1 MILGA
6 VAHIPAWRAEP
17 GAWLLIATF
26 GAGYAIAVMRL
37 GPRYALPGQP
47 AASRLQVTSFSL
59 GLLALWIVSDWPIHD
74 IAEQS
79 TYSVH
84 MLQHLVLAMVAVPL
98 LLLGLPAWLL
108 RWLLRPPSRRFR
120 VVRRLARFLPA
131 LVVFNVVLVL
141 THWPAVVDASLH
153 NGELHFS
160 IHALIFVT
168 SFLVWL
174 PVLSPLPE
182 IPRLAPPS
190 RMAFLFLQSIVPTV
204 PASFLTFGTTILYH
218 YYAHKATI
226 WGLTPLADQ
235 QLAGLI
241 MKIGAGIL
249 LWSLIAVTFFQW
261 AADEERAQH
270 PKVRRQ
276 LARELEHLGR

>member
-1 MILGA
+1 MLGA
-6 VAHIPAWRAEP
+6 LARIPAWRPEP
-17 GAWLLIATF
+17 GAWLLVASLA
-26 GAGYAIAVMRL
+26 AGYAIAVVRL
-37 GPRYALPGQP
+37 GPRYALPGQR
-47 AASRLQVTSFSL
+47 AASRLQVTSFTL
-59 GLLALWIVSDWPIHD
+59 GLLALWVVSDWPVHD

-84 MLQHLVLAMVAVPL
+84 MVQHLVLSMVCVPL

-108 RWLLRPPSRRFR
+108 RWILGPPSRRFR

-153 NGELHFS
+153 NGALHFGV
-160 IHALIFVT
+160 HALIFVS
-168 SFLVWL
+168 SFIVWL

-190 RMAFLFLQSIVPTV
+190 RMAYLFLQSIVPTL
-204 PASFLTFGTTILYH
+204 PASFLTFGTTVLYH
-218 YYAHKATI
+218 FYAHKATI

-249 LWSLIAVTFFQW
+249 LWALIAVTFFQW

-270 PKVRRQ
+270 PRVRRQ
-276 LARELEHLGR
+276 LERELEHLGR